1 MIRGIVALSVKF
13 RVLVLGAA
21 VAIIGLGLTQLPNA
35 PTDVFPEFGPPQVRI
50 QAEAL
55 GLSAAEV
62 EQLITVPIEQDLL
75 NGVAWLDQIRSESAP
90 GLSSIDLTFQP
101 GTDLFQA
108 RQAVQ
113 ERLTQAHALPNVGGG
128 PVMLQSTSSTSRVLM
143 IGLKAQDLSLI
154 DLSVLARWK
163 IRPKLMG
170 VPGVAN
176 VAIWGQRDRQL
187 QVQVDSGRLRD
198 SGVSLTQVLSTAGN
212 ALWVSSLSF
221 VEASTPGTGG
231 FVDMPTQ
238 RLSVQHVLPITT
250 AQDLSSVSVEDLQD
264 GKQMRLG
271 DVATVVEDHQPLIGD
286 TVLDTGPGL
295 MLVVEKTP
303 GADTV
308 EVTKAVED
316 AVAALKP
323 GLTGVQ
329 IDTTVHRPATFIA
342 TALDNLGRW
351 ALIGLTGI
359 AVLLGLALFSLRAAL
374 IGFVA
379 ISLSLLTAMYV
390 LYLRGETFNVMVL
403 AGLTVAL
410 ALVIDDAVVD
420 VDAIR
425 RRLRQHRD
433 SGSDRPAV
441 AVAAEAL
448 SEVRGP
454 TFFAALILL
463 LAPLP
468 LLTIGGVAGAF
479 WTPAVLSYAVAIAA
493 SMAVALTVTP
503 ALAVLLLSRGPVRRR
518 RNPLVAAAHW
528 VFDRSAAWFL
538 RRRASMYVAAAVLL
552 AAALAVLPQLGSQ
565 PLVPPVQ
572 DRNLLVHWQATPGTS
587 LSEMTRITTA
597 ATRELRAVPGVR
609 DVGAHIGRAVA
620 ADQVVNVNSGEL
632 WVDLDDSADYDR
644 TSSAVKQTM
653 AAYSGLRSEV
663 LTYQQDRL
671 NDVQAG
677 SGDALTVRVYGVDLD
692 TLRDKAQEVRQ
703 AISGISGVRDAK
715 VRAQSEEPT
724 LEVKVNLAAAEKY
737 GIRPGDVRRAAATFF
752 SGLAVGSLYEDQ
764 KIFDV
769 VVWGTP
775 ATRSNPAA
783 LNDLLIDTPNNG
795 HVRLGDIAGVRV
807 TPYPTVIRH
816 DDTSRSIDVT
826 AAVSDRSLS
835 AVFADVK
842 ARVGALAMPLE
853 YRAEVLGEATARQ
866 DAAWRTAGLGLIVL
880 IGIFLLLHAAFRSW
894 RLAVVVLLALPLAL
908 AGAVIAAWPVGGL
921 TSLGALVGLLTVFG
935 IATRNTVL
943 LVRSCQTAAQQ
954 ENHSLDLVM
963 RVTRQ
968 RVGPVLLT
976 AFTAAVALTPLVLFG
991 DVAGME
997 VLRPLAAV
1005 VLGGLV
1011 TSTLLTLFVIPALYL
1026 QFAPRAAQPA
1036 TTVDELA

>member
-1 MIRGIVALSVKF
+1 MIRGIVALSLKF
-13 RVLVLGAA
+13 RVLVIGAA
-21 VAIIGLGLTQLPNA
+21 AAIIALGLIQLPNA
-35 PTDVFPEFGPPQVRI
+35 SLDVFPEFGPPQVRI

-101 GTDLFQA
+101 GTDLLQA

-128 PVMLQSTSSTSRVLM
+128 PVMLQSTSSTSRVMM
-143 IGLKAQDLSLI
+143 IGLKAKDLSLI

-187 QVQVDSGRLRD
+187 QVQVDPGRLRD
-198 SGVSLTQVLSTAGN
+198 NGVSLTQVLTTAGN

-238 RLSVQHVLPITT
+238 RLSIQHVLPITT
-250 AQDLSSVSVEDLQD
+250 ASDLSAVTVEDLKEGQS
-264 GKQMRLG
+264 KRLG

-295 MLVVEKTP
+295 MLVIEKVP
-303 GADTV
+303 DSDTV
-308 EVTKAVED
+308 AVTKAVEE
-316 AVAALKP
+316 ALNTLKP

-351 ALIGLTGI
+351 ALIGLIGI
-359 AVLLGLALFSLRAAL
+359 VVLLGVALLSLRAAL

-390 LYLRGETFNVMVL
+390 LYVRGATFNIMVL
-403 AGLTVAL
+403 AGLVVAL
-410 ALVIDDAVVD
+410 ALVIDDAVID
-420 VDAIR
+420 VDTVR
-425 RRLRQHRD
+425 RRLREHRE
-433 SGSDRPAV
+433 SGDDGSAFT
-441 AVAAEAL
+441 VAAEAL
-448 SEVRGP
+448 ATTRGP
-454 TFFAALILL
+454 TFYATLIMVLV
-463 LAPLP
+463 PLP
-468 LLTIGGVAGAF
+468 LLSIGGIAGAF
-479 WTPAVLSYAVAIAA
+479 WTPVVLSYTLAIAA
-493 SMAVALTVTP
+493 SMLVALTVTP
-503 ALAVLLLSRGPVRRR
+503 ALAVPLLSIGRVRRR
-518 RNPLVAAAHW
+518 TNPLVGLAHK
-528 VFDRSAAWFL
+528 VFDWSTGWFL
-538 RRRASMYVAAAVLL
+538 RQRKTVYIAIGVLL
-552 AAALAVLPQLGSQ
+552 AAALAVI
-565 PLVPPVQ
+565 PLLRTQSLVAPVQ
-572 DRNLLVHWQATPGTS
+572 DRNLLIHWQATPGTS
-587 LSEMTRITTA
+587 LSEMTRITTSA
-597 ATRELRAVPGVR
+597 AHDLRGIPGVR

-620 ADQVVNVNSGEL
+620 ADQIVNVNSGEL
-632 WVDLDDSADYDR
+632 WVDLDESADYDGA
-644 TSSAVKQTM
+644 SSAVKHAMQ
-653 AAYSGLRSEV
+653 AYPGLRSEV

-671 NDVQAG
+671 DQAQAG
-677 SGDALTVRVYGVDLD
+677 TSDALTVRVYGVDLA

-703 AISGISGVRDAK
+703 TISGISGVADAK
-715 VRAQSEEPT
+715 VRAQPEEPT
-724 LEVKVNLAAAEKY
+724 LEVKVDLGKAEKY

-775 ATRSNPAA
+775 ATRGNPAA
-783 LNDLLIDTPNNG
+783 LNDLLIEAPNG
-795 HVRLGDIAGVRV
+795 DHIRLGDIAGVRV
-807 TPYPTVIRH
+807 TPYPTVIEH
-816 DDTSRSIDVT
+816 QDTSRSIDVT
-826 AAVSDRSLS
+826 ANVSGRSLGS
-835 AVFADVK
+835 VLDEAK
-842 ARVGALAMPLE
+842 GRVGNLAMPLE
-853 YRAEVLGEATARQ
+853 YRAEVLGDAVARQ
-866 DAAWRTAGLGLIVL
+866 DASWRTGGLALIVL
-880 IGIFLLLHAAFRSW
+880 VGIFLLLQAAFRSW
-894 RLAVVVLLALPLAL
+894 RLAAMVLLVLPLAL
-908 AGAVIAAWPVGGL
+908 VGSVVAAWPVGGL

-935 IATRNTVL
+935 IATRNAVL
-943 LVRSCQTAAQQ
+943 LVRGYQTAGEQDTR
-954 ENHSLDLVM
+954 ELVM
-963 RVTRQ
+963 RLTRQ

-976 AFTAAVALTPLVLFG
+976 AFTAAVALIPLVLFG
-991 DVAGME
+991 SVAGVE
-997 VLRPLAAV
+997 VLRPLAV
-1005 VLGGLV
+1005 VILGGLV

-1026 QFAPRAAQPA
+1026 QFAPRAPQPA
-1036 TTVDELA
+1036 DELD